1 MEDKKRIVILGA
13 GETGV
18 GAALLAKAKGFVP
31 FVSDAGKIIPRYKK
45 ILFENSISLE
55 EGQHNEEFLL
65 TADEVIKSP
74 GIPDRVDILQKLREK
89 NIPILSDIEFACRFT
104 NAKIIAITGT
114 NGKTTTALLTYY
126 IIKRSGLNV
135 CLAGN
140 IGISFAEKV
149 IDNEYDYYVL
159 EVSSFQLDYIQKFKP
174 DIAVLLNIT
183 PDHLD
188 RYDYNF
194 QKYVESK
201 FRITKNMTEDDVLIY
216 FEGDEVIKRYLDQ
229 HSIKPHKMGIALNRL
244 PEVNAFMNGRYLK
257 FHLPPKRSREIK
269 ISLNHI
275 SLKGPH
281 NMVNVMA
288 AIMTAKILK
297 ISDIKL
303 KEALKSFEN
312 VPHRLEKIGEINN
325 IAFIN
330 DSKATNLDAAVKAL
344 SSFDQPIIWI
354 VGGVDKGNNYEQF
367 IDLVNNKVKD
377 IICLGKDNS
386 RIINAFK
393 GLGKKI
399 IETTH
404 MKKAVKHAFK
414 LAIPGDIVLL
424 SPACASFDLFKN
436 YADRGDKFKNIVEK
450 LNVHEEK
457 KINKNND
464 A

>member
-1 MEDKKRIVILGA
+1 MEENKRIVILGA

-31 FVSDAGKIIPRYKK
+31 FVSDAGKINPRYKK

-55 EGQHNEEFLL
+55 EGQHNENFLL

-74 GIPDRVDILQKLREK
+74 GIPDHIGILEKLREK

-104 NAKIIAITGT
+104 KAKIIAITGT
-114 NGKTTTALLTYY
+114 NGKTTTALLTYF
-126 IIKRSGLNV
+126 ILKKSGINV

-149 IDNEYDYYVL
+149 IYDRYDYYVL
-159 EVSSFQLDYIQKFKP
+159 EVSSFQLDYIQSFKP

-201 FRITKNMTEDDVLIY
+201 FRILKNMTKDDVIIY
-216 FEGDEVIKRYLDQ
+216 FEGDGVIKRYLDQ
-229 HSIKPHKMGIALNRL
+229 HSIKPIKLGVALNRL
-244 PEVNAFMNGRYLK
+244 PEISAFMNGRYLR
-257 FHLPPKRSREIK
+257 FHLPIKPVRELK
-269 ISLNHI
+269 ISLNHV

-288 AIMTAKILK
+288 AIITAKLVNV
-297 ISDIKL
+297 SDRKL
-303 KEALKSFEN
+303 REALKSFDN

-325 IAFIN
+325 ISFIN
-330 DSKATNLDAAVKAL
+330 DSKATNLDAALKAL

-354 VGGVDKGNNYEQF
+354 VGGVDKGNNYEQI
-367 IDLVNNKVKD
+367 IDLVNTKVKD
-377 IICLGKDNS
+377 IVCLGKDNS
-386 RIINAFK
+386 RIIQAFK
-393 GLGKKI
+393 KLDKNI
-399 IETTH
+399 IETNQ
-404 MKKAVKHAFK
+404 MKKAVKQAFK
-414 LAIPGDIVLL
+414 HAVPGDIILL

-436 YADRGDKFKNIVEK
+436 YAHRGEEFKHVVEK
-450 LNVHEEK
+450 LNVHKEK
-457 KINKNND
+457 K
-464 A
+464 